1 MHVLQIFLI
10 VGKTFHL
17 FCNEGY
23 LSSKWQHE
31 SLPNW
36 FNMILLLLCFVDLF
50 DKLVPLPVYEALTA
64 FENRKS
70 QIANAEIGRLRE
82 QTQLMN
88 R

>member
-1 MHVLQIFLI
+1 
-10 VGKTFHL
+10 
-17 FCNEGY
+17 
-23 LSSKWQHE
+23 
-31 SLPNW
+31 
-36 FNMILLLLCFVDLF
+36 MILLLLCFVDLF